1 MLNQTGTH
9 LYNSAIG
16 SWDDNSSIPIGMEF
30 ELAVP
35 LVMCIAVT
43 EARAVH
49 YDDLKETELYK
60 AAMKGDV
67 HWWVSRAF
75 ARILMFR
82 LFRIGLRSGTLF

>member
-16 SWDDNSSIPIGMEF
+16 SWDDNSSFPIGLEF

-43 EARAVH
+43 EARALLH
-49 YDDLKETELYK
+49 K
-60 AAMKGDV
+60 
-67 HWWVSRAF
+67 WWFERTSPF
-75 ARILMFR
+75 PGRIYPT
-82 LFRIGLRSGTLF
+82 GSVT